1 MLRHLLAEKLSAPG
15 ICHTRII
22 ATKTWDHQL
31 ELRGIPEVFVRL
43 ALLQLFLG
51 VQPLPLVV
59 RVGFE
64 RLARPIRSSGEVVI
78 VGWSPKNPNLE
89 ETIEKP
95 TNHTSSFYHC
105 F

>member
-1 MLRHLLAEKLSAPG
+1 MLRYVLAEKLSAPG
-15 ICHTRII
+15 VYHTRSI
-22 ATKTWDHQL
+22 ATKAWGHQL

-78 VGWSPKNPNLE
+78 VGWSQTNPNFE
-89 ETIEKP
+89 ETGKQPI
-95 TNHTSSFYHC
+95 SC
-105 F
+105 A